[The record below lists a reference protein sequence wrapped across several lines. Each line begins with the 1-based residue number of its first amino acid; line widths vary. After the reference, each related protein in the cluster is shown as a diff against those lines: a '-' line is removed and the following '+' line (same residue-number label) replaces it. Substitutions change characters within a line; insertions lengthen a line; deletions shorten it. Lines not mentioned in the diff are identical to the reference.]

1 MLGPVLALTI
11 FVVAFYFIATE
22 RANKVKTVLVA
33 AGLMTLLGLTPGSE
47 IFYSEHEGIDWNVIF
62 LLLGMMVIVG
72 IIKQTGLFDFLAIWA
87 AKRSRGKPFRLM
99 VMLMLI
105 TGIASPVLDNVTII
119 MLVAPV
125 TLVICDRLDIA
136 AQPFLIAEVLA
147 SNIGGAATL
156 IGDPP
161 NIIIGSR
168 AGLTFNDFLVN
179 MAPAVLVIFVL
190 FVLFTRVL
198 FRKDLRSNSIN
209 LDQVMAL
216 QERRA
221 IKDTRLLMRSMAVLG
236 LVIVGFSLHSVL
248 HVAPSIVALL
258 GAGTMLLVTNVDV
271 TEILPEVEWPTLVFF
286 MGLFAMVAGL
296 VHTGVI
302 GWLGDAGR
310 RDVRRQLLRRGHRAA
325 VRLGGAGC
333 VRRQHPLHRHHD
345 PGCRRH
351 GRPGAR
357 HRNGPWAVVG
367 VRARRLFQRQ
377 RDRDRGQRQRR
388 RDRYR
393 PARGPRDQF
402 LAVHPLRHRGD
413 AAEHRP
419 GVGLRLAAL
428 LLSRPQSPVR
438 DRGGGVRLGR
448 QLVIGP
454 RDVAVRAH
462 QHGGGQFVVVVHGM
476 HDVGA
481 VDLDVRCSSPS
492 RTGPRAAVRRA
503 GCRRSRRRACACR
516 PCGDRR
522 GMRVDSRCR
531 SG

>member
-1 MLGPVLALTI
+1 VLGPVLALTI

-22 RANKVKTVLVA
+22 RADKVKTVLVA
-33 AGLMTLLGLTPGSE
+33 AGLMTLLGLTPGSK

-179 MAPAVLVIFVL
+179 MAPAVLVIFIL

-221 IKDTRLLMRSMAVLG
+221 IKDTRLLIRSMGVLG

-258 GAGTMLLVTNVDV
+258 GAGAMLLVTDVDV

-302 GWLGDAGR
+302 GWLGDAAIAVFG
-310 RDVRRQLLRRGHRAA
+310 DNYFAAATGLLFGSAVLGAFVDNIPYTATMTPVVEGMAAEAPDPQTAQALWWSFALGACFSGNGTAIAASANVVAIGIAQRA
-325 VRLGGAGC
+325 
-333 VRRQHPLHRHHD
+333 
-345 PGCRRH
+345 
-351 GRPGAR
+351 GRPISFWR
-357 HRNGPWAVVG
+357 
-367 VRARRLFQRQ
+367 FT
-377 RDRDRGQRQRR
+377 
-388 RDRYR
+388 
-393 PARGPRDQF
+393 
-402 LAVHPLRHRGD
+402 
-413 AAEHRP
+413 RP
-419 GVGLRLAAL
+419 GIVVT
-428 LLSRPQSPVR
+428 LLSTALAWVYVWLRY
-438 DRGGGVRLGR
+438 
-448 QLVIGP
+448 
-454 RDVAVRAH
+454 
-462 QHGGGQFVVVVHGM
+462 F
-476 HDVGA
+476 
-481 VDLDVRCSSPS
+481 
-492 RTGPRAAVRRA
+492 
-503 GCRRSRRRACACR
+503 
-516 PCGDRR
+516 
-522 GMRVDSRCR
+522 
-531 SG
+531 